1 MSLTKKKVI
10 FKKIYLV
17 KWAVSSS
24 KCRCIN
30 KSIGVSGYIS
40 CLAIAH
46 LAGKGGERGIK
57 IRSVS

>member
-30 KSIGVSGYIS
+30 KSIGVIS
-40 CLAIAH
+40 LAWRLLI
-46 LAGKGGERGIK
+46 
-57 IRSVS
+57 